1 MFGLSRSVTYGPYIS
16 NARDM
21 RALTGYG
28 ACAQVAGA
36 VPGFT
41 GGIEFCY
48 SLDSSKVRSRL
59 ADALGRVATTTD
71 PLGTTTTTYDQNGNV
86 TSTLRTGTGP
96 DPAVAANRL
105 TTSATYDNFNRV
117 LMSTDARGKVST
129 FTYDKNGNRASIVT
143 SLGFTTTY
151 TYDAANRTKT
161 MIDPRGNVSG
171 GVPAN
176 FTVTY
181 NYDEAGNQTSVANQL
196 GQTTLWCV

>member
-1 MFGLSRSVTYGPYIS
+1 MARTSRTRETCELSPGTGHAPRLLVRYPDSLVESSSATRSIVQRCG
-16 NARDM
+16 RDLQTQCS
-21 RALTGYG
+21 A
-28 ACAQVAGA
+28 
-36 VPGFT
+36 
-41 GGIEFCY
+41 
-48 SLDSSKVRSRL
+48 
-59 ADALGRVATTTD
+59 
-71 PLGTTTTTYDQNGNV
+71 TYDQNGNV